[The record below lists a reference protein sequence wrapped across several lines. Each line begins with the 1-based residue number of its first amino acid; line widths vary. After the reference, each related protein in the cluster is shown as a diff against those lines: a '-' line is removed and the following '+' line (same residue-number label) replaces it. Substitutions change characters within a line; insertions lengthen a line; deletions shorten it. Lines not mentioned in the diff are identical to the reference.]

1 MSVCRLPLNPLAD
14 ACSGEVENQRT
25 GSHRPSRVGAFVLA
39 HNFMSNPVIFSTN
52 SDPFRGGSFT
62 PAGSAGAVN
71 GTIAAASTGGSL
83 ISSVTGGTPMLARNS
98 RGTNITVP
106 YARVVFHPPANTSL
120 PPTGEAINNKSVDLA
135 SRMLKTQAT
144 SIMSETEMLYSG
156 RMAFVLGRRGEAYTA
171 SVETAMGLDLL
182 SVMGGPTIR
191 GKQLALS
198 SGSGGIATAQR
209 LCSFEY
215 LERYFSHVLFSRTVV
230 VKNNAMQG
238 IGTFGHGLKGARK
251 DRLKSSP
258 AAQAPALDLTA
269 TSNPSSINAKE
280 IIAGTSNINVDDT
293 SAANKAYTS
302 VSVDTQGINADSES
316 PFLHGKSVKR
326 QVHVGTAHKKT
337 NLTVGDELAFKWL
350 YNALLKQGILD
361 WTPDGVVMSK
371 LSEGD
376 RLLDDELDSRD
387 GMLFNVAVAG
397 PAISSLW
404 SQEVALEVMPLDR
417 VFIVIVADRWKGD
430 QQAAL
435 DKITRNAYDTK
446 RKAELNKKPEKAN
459 SEYTLTNFRV
469 KRMTSAQ
476 MVAACM
482 ASDKGLSKL
491 GLKRGGDVADYIVV
505 GWCIGS
511 IIDSA
516 ASRAAPGDSS
526 TLVGAMKR
534 TRVNSAHNL
543 VVKIEWWDSDKMCRS
558 YGPRARR
565 ARYDGMVKRMPT
577 SGMYPAPAAPPVAPP
592 VAPPQPP

>member
-1 MSVCRLPLNPLAD
+1 VW
-14 ACSGEVENQRT
+14 V
-25 GSHRPSRVGAFVLA
+25 HFVLA
-39 HNFMSNPVIFSTN
+39 HNFMSNPVTFSTN

-71 GTIAAASTGGSL
+71 GIIAGASTGGSL

-120 PPTGEAINNKSVDLA
+120 PPTGEAINNKSIDLA
-135 SRMLKTQAT
+135 SRMLKTQAS

-182 SVMGGPTIR
+182 SVMGGQQIR

-215 LERYFSHVLFSRTVV
+215 LERYFSHVLFSRTIV
-230 VKNNAMQG
+230 VKDGSLQG

-251 DRLKSSP
+251 DRLKKSSP
-258 AAQAPALDLTA
+258 ADPAPPLDLAANT
-269 TSNPSSINAKE
+269 NPSAINAKE
-280 IIAGTSNINVDDT
+280 IIAGTSNINVDDA
-293 SAANKAYTS
+293 SDANKAYTR
-302 VSVDTQGINADSES
+302 VSVDTQGIDADSES

-326 QVHVGTAHKKT
+326 QVHMGTAHKKT
-337 NLTVGDELAFKWL
+337 NLMVGDELAFKWL
-350 YNALLKQGILD
+350 YNALLKKGILD

-404 SQEVALEVMPLDR
+404 SQEAALEVMPLDR

-430 QQAAL
+430 QEVAL
-435 DKITRNAYDTK
+435 RNIDRKTYD
-446 RKAELNKKPEKAN
+446 ELRASELKNGSKPPAKVD

-491 GLKRGGDVADYIVV
+491 ELKRGGDVADYIVG

-565 ARYDGMVKRMPT
+565 ARYDGAKQRLPMSGKYPPT
-577 SGMYPAPAAPPVAPP
+577 AAALLALIDGRRPFIADVDASL
-592 VAPPQPP
+592 QPGLPTRS